1 MNSYDSVTLSG
12 TVCVCV
18 RCSFIPWKQR
28 QLESLSSNDVET
40 GAHLFFPLLFLSPGY
55 GSKQWTA
62 STRKYMLQLAPLLSV
77 GGRDFF
83 LGY

>member
-12 TVCVCV
+12 TA
-18 RCSFIPWKQR
+18 RCSFILWKER

-40 GAHLFFPLLFLSPGY
+40 GAHFFLSLSLFLSRGY
-55 GSKQWTA
+55 GSKQWTT
-62 STRKYMLQLAPLLSV
+62 STRKYMLQLSPLLSV
-77 GGRDFF
+77 GGRDFV